1 MSENKQSQAVRR
13 HRKLTHS
20 SFLILLGILF
30 FFSGAL
36 RVSTLEI
43 PVEPLVTGLSSE
55 SRSGSKMRF
64 DEFDFERA
72 FHDLAHQREIID
84 NKMLSLA
91 DREQAVVVAE
101 QRITEKIK
109 ELTEIEESLK
119 ATLARAEGA
128 SDSDLT
134 QLTTVYENMKTEEA
148 AALFGAMSPEFAAG
162 FIARMRADAAAE
174 ILAGLSPERA
184 YTISVLLA
192 NRHAGTLTD

>member
-1 MSENKQSQAVRR
+1 MSEGKHGQVR
-13 HRKLTHS
+13 HRHRWLTHS
-20 SFLILLGILF
+20 SFLIVLGVMF
-30 FFSGAL
+30 VFSGAL
-36 RVSTLEI
+36 RVSTLEM
-43 PVEPLVTGLSSE
+43 PDEPIAVGLSSE
-55 SRSGSKMRF
+55 ARSGSKMRF

-72 FHDLAHQREIID
+72 FQDLAHQREIID

-91 DREQAVVVAE
+91 DREQAVNIAE
-101 QRITEKIK
+101 QRISEKIE

-128 SDSDLT
+128 SESDLS
-134 QLTTVYENMKTEEA
+134 QLTSVYENMKTEEA

-192 NRHAGTLTD
+192 NRHSETLAD